1 MIFFPVF
8 HTIQVFGYSWSTQ
21 KPRFHMDKRHLVKWR
36 IANFGLFL
44 ELFDYFRFRWF
55 FPLFKKFGFWGIL
68 GPPYCGIGAA
78 MRIDREMLCLP
89 YAGFLSNV
97 FTILICS
104 RIYWKLF
111 HARPT
116 QRTGPGQASSNL
128 EFKFGTTVLSRKMQK
143 IARYIATQ

>member
-104 RIYWKLF
+104 RIYWKSENIWKKKALHF
-111 HARPT
+111 LWFQH
-116 QRTGPGQASSNL
+116 L
-128 EFKFGTTVLSRKMQK
+128 EFDISKQSQIRQTQNHWSVLR
-143 IARYIATQ
+143 IT